1 MYNSYDY
8 YDYSDS
14 YSAYDGAAVG
24 TALGMGMLSFM
35 IVYISLIA
43 IAIAVSVVEIIAMWK
58 MFRKAGR
65 QGWEAIVPFYNMW
78 TLFEISGYR
87 GSNIFFMFIPYAGVI
102 ILLVFEIKAAISL
115 SQKFHKSGGFAAL
128 LVLVPV
134 VGYSILGFGKD
145 EYDGKLGVQRD
156 NNTSKE
162 EVKDETETSNNF
174 CTECGAKLRKNQKHC
189 TKCGKDV

>member
-1 MYNSYDY
+1 MYNSYNY
-8 YDYSDS
+8 YDT
-14 YSAYDGAAVG
+14 YSAYDEATVG
-24 TALGMGMLSFM
+24 TALGMGMLSIM

-43 IAIAVSVVEIIAMWK
+43 VAIAVSVVEIIAMWK
-58 MFRKAGR
+58 IFRKAGR

-87 GSNIFFMFIPYAGVI
+87 GSNIFFMFIPYAGII

-145 EYDGKLGVQRD
+145 EYDGKLGVQRE
-156 NNTSKE
+156 NNEQKE
-162 EVKDETETSNNF
+162 EPVEKTETNNNF
-174 CTECGAKLRKNQKHC
+174 CTVCGAKLRKNQKHC
-189 TKCGKDV
+189 TKCGKGI